1 MIFCERLKELRIQSP
16 YTQKQLAKML
26 GVTEVAY
33 QLYEYGKHTPNLEKI
48 FRLAMIFDVTL
59 DDLLCFEDYKRA
71 HSEE

>member
-1 MIFCERLKELRIQSP
+1 MFFHERLKELRIQSP
-16 YTQKQLAKML
+16 YTQRQLANML
-26 GVTEVAY
+26 GIAETAY
-33 QLYEYGKHTPNLEKI
+33 QLYEYGKRTPNLEKI